1 MWLLFGALWINW
13 YERWWDIL
21 FVPWKCK
28 VCHFLSL
35 IHSRSNIY
43 ATETIFQ
50 RTYFFILN
58 IWGWEARG
66 QNKVHNLI
74 TILSFA
80 AKHFVLIFFVILRDK
95 LLILLIEQY
104 FTTLHFLD
112 HFSVFHLILKSFL
125 FEHFLKVLGQ
135 YAVFTL

>member
-1 MWLLFGALWINW
+1 MRLLLGALWINW
-13 YERWWDIL
+13 YERWRHIL

-80 AKHFVLIFFVILRDK
+80 AKHFVLIFFVILREK

-112 HFSVFHLILKSFL
+112 HFSVFHLILKN
-125 FEHFLKVLGQ
+125 LKVLDQ
-135 YAVFTL
+135 IAVFTL